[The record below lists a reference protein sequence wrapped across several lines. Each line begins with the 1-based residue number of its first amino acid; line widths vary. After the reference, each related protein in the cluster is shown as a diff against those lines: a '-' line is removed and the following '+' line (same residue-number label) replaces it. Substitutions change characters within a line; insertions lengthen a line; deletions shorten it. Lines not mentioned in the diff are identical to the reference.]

1 MLENAKIDGELTRKN
16 RVPIIHTRASVHGRN
31 AVSENKKDKMENME
45 RNLKTVEDEIIH
57 YFNND
62 FYGDLPKIFELI
74 NHPFNYNFKI
84 KITDLF
90 DCKILKI
97 THVNDALENEYLIE
111 IKLLINSYDIPYDY
125 EYGILNF
132 FKIKNGNLRLFIKNI
147 KEFPYDK
154 ISFDKNKLQKLLLT
168 MK

>member
-1 MLENAKIDGELTRKN
+1 
-16 RVPIIHTRASVHGRN
+16 
-31 AVSENKKDKMENME
+31 MENME

-62 FYGDLPKIFELI
+62 FYGDLPAIFELI
-74 NHPFNYNFKI
+74 NNPNNYNHKI

-125 EYGILNF
+125 EYGISNF
-132 FKIKNGNLRLFIKNI
+132 FKIKNGNLRFFIKNI

-154 ISFDKNKLQKLLLT
+154 VSFDKNKLQKLLLT